1 MVSPVFCIFSEGG
14 RTAAGSVAGPAEDD
28 EMVSYSATVAATLG
42 SHRNSMCFYLSLAQH
57 VQEGKTKSAET
68 TCRMTNSRTSQDKGK
83 FRFPKVKI
91 YKRVQRTCVISVR
104 QNELY
109 SILKGKYVFSLFFVR
124 SPEKNISHVISLLTE
139 LEKAAQ
145 K

>member
-1 MVSPVFCIFSEGG
+1 M
-14 RTAAGSVAGPAEDD
+14 
-28 EMVSYSATVAATLG
+28 
-42 SHRNSMCFYLSLAQH
+42 
-57 VQEGKTKSAET
+57 
-68 TCRMTNSRTSQDKGK
+68 TCRMTNSRRSQDKGK

-109 SILKGKYVFSLFFVR
+109 SILKGKYVFALFFVR
-124 SPEKNISHVISLLTE
+124 SPEKNISHVVSLLTE